1 VSDIFYLDSG
11 ASYHLVPSQGM
22 LHAYQKFA
30 MPLEISATN
39 GNKIYAYGSGDLR
52 VVTLANGL
60 ESEAILQDIF
70 YAPEVHA

>member
-1 VSDIFYLDSG
+1 
-11 ASYHLVPSQGM
+11 M